1 MLKHFNQLVN
11 EVIEM
16 LSNILP
22 LLIIAIFYQVT
33 VLQIPLA
40 DMSDML
46 FWVLLVIVGLTLGL

>member
-1 MLKHFNQLVN
+1 MLKPFNPLVN

-46 FWVLLVIVGLTLGL
+46 LWVLLVIVGLTLGL

>member
-33 VLQIPLA
+33 VLQIPRA

-46 FWVLLVIVGLTLGL
+46 LWVLLVIVGLTLGL

>member
-46 FWVLLVIVGLTLGL
+46 LWVLLVIVGLTLGL

>member
-40 DMSDML
+40 DVSDML
-46 FWVLLVIVGLTLGL
+46 LWVLLVIVGLTLGL

>member
-16 LSNILP
+16 LSSILP

-46 FWVLLVIVGLTLGL
+46 LWVLLVIVGLTLGL

>member
-1 MLKHFNQLVN
+1 MLKYFNQLVN

-46 FWVLLVIVGLTLGL
+46 LWVLLVIVGLTLGL

>member
-11 EVIEM
+11 EIIEM

-22 LLIIAIFYQVT
+22 LLVIAIFYQVT

-46 FWVLLVIVGLTLGL
+46 LWVLLVIVGLTLGL

>member
-22 LLIIAIFYQVT
+22 LFIIAIFYQVT

-46 FWVLLVIVGLTLGL
+46 LWVLLVIVGLTLGL